1 MNNNQNPKVPSYDD
15 GGKPQRMVKYTMQI
29 DGRSYRL
36 KSDGSVEELKAI
48 GQLVNGKINKLKAG
62 NVYFE
67 KNKIYLSAALELA
80 EDYVRL
86 RQQYDALQAENAEL
100 RKRLEKKTAE

>member
-1 MNNNQNPKVPSYDD
+1 MKNNQNSTPPLYDD
-15 GGKPQRMVKYTMQI
+15 GNTKRMVKYTMQI

-48 GQLVNGKINKLKAG
+48 GQLVNGKISKLKAG

-86 RQQYDALQAENAEL
+86 RQHYEALQAENAQL
-100 RKRLEKKTAE
+100 RKRLEDKTAE

>member
-1 MNNNQNPKVPSYDD
+1 MKNNQNPKPPLYDD
-15 GGKPQRMVKYTMQI
+15 GKAQRMVKYTMQI

-48 GQLVNGKINKLKAG
+48 GQLVNSKISKLKAG

-86 RQQYDALQAENAEL
+86 WQNYEVLQAENA
-100 RKRLEKKTAE
+100 RLQKLLEDKTAE

>member
-1 MNNNQNPKVPSYDD
+1 MNNNQNPKPPLYDD
-15 GGKPQRMVKYTMQI
+15 GKAQRMVKYTMQI
-29 DGRSYRL
+29 DGRNYRL
-36 KSDGSVEELKAI
+36 KSDGTMEELKAI
-48 GQLVNGKINKLKAG
+48 GQLVNSKIAKLKAG

-86 RQQYDALQAENAEL
+86 RQHYETLQAENAQL
-100 RKRLEKKTAE
+100 QKRLKDKTAE